1 MSKFPSAPVSLLLAD
16 VDESVDGKHDWNPVN
31 YDDEMQPFAIGRSSL
46 KRFPVLAFEASD
58 ADLIAENLNSVI
70 KSCRNDK

>member
-1 MSKFPSAPVSLLLAD
+1 VVSSPELQALVVIARCKSIFEGSTL
-16 VDESVDGKHDWNPVN
+16 
-31 YDDEMQPFAIGRSSL
+31 FRCSSL

-58 ADLIAENLNSVI
+58 ADLIAENLHSVI